1 MFYKQNNVENIQVNY
16 KGLKLSHDVRNLIV
30 WLIFTLTKTKLEEP
44 HGRSQQTPQK
54 QCKKVRLKK

>member
-1 MFYKQNNVENIQVNY
+1 MGKELYIY
-16 KGLKLSHDVRNLIV
+16 IY
-30 WLIFTLTKTKLEEP
+30 IYTLTKTKLEEP